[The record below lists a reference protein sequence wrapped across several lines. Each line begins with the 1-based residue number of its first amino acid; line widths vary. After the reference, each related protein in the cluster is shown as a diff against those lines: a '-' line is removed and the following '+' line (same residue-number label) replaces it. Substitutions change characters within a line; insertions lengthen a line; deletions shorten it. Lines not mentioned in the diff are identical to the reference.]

1 MSLLAEMGLTEG
13 SPAEI
18 VLTTFSFKGRPH
30 ASAMGV
36 KARGRSKVVLAVFTN
51 TKTFQNLLR
60 SKAAVINIVK
70 DVEFLVSL
78 ALKDLLGFNETALKF
93 KKSEHVN
100 APKLEEADAYV
111 EIETEKVEKA
121 KISDE
126 VGSSEVAYITA
137 RIKNIEVLNPSVHPF
152 KRSEL
157 FIIESAVLATRI
169 REALKNNRKEAAE
182 RLFLELNKYRDKC
195 RRIAPNSRELNL
207 ITRIINSL
215 KSEMGQ

>member
-1 MSLLAEMGLTEG
+1 MSLPKEVGLTEG
-13 SPAEI
+13 SPAEV
-18 VLTTFSFKGRPH
+18 VLTTFSSNGRPH

-36 KARGRSKVVLAVFTN
+36 KTRGKSKVALTVFTN

-70 DVEFLVSL
+70 DAEFLVSL
-78 ALKDLLGFNETALKF
+78 ALKDLLGFNENTLKF

-126 VGSSEVAYITA
+126 VGSSEVAYITT

-157 FIIESAVLATRI
+157 FMIESAVLATRI
-169 REALKNNRKEAAE
+169 GEALKNDRKEAAE
-182 RLFLELNKYRDKC
+182 RLFLELSKYEDKC
-195 RRIAPNSRELNL
+195 RRIAPHSRELNL

-215 KSEMGQ
+215 KSEMRQ

>member
-1 MSLLAEMGLTEG
+1 MSLLAEIGLTEG

-18 VLTTFSFKGRPH
+18 VLTTFSFNGRPH
-30 ASAMGV
+30 TSAMGV
-36 KARGRSKVVLAVFTN
+36 RARGKSKVVLAVFTN
-51 TKTFQNLLR
+51 TKTFKNLLR

-78 ALKDLLGFNETALKF
+78 ALKDLLGFNENTLKF

-100 APKLEEADAYV
+100 APKLEEANAYV

-152 KRSEL
+152 KRSE
-157 FIIESAVLATRI
+157 FFMIESAVLATRI
-169 REALKNNRKEAAE
+169 KEALKNDRKEAAE
-182 RLFLELNKYRDKC
+182 RLFLELNKYKDKC

>member
-1 MSLLAEMGLTEG
+1 MSLLAEIGLTEG

-18 VLTTFSFKGRPH
+18 VLTTFSFNGRPH

-36 KARGRSKVVLAVFTN
+36 RARGKSKVVLAVFTN
-51 TKTFQNLLR
+51 TKTFKNFLR
-60 SKAAVINIVK
+60 SKVAVINIVK

-78 ALKDLLGFNETALKF
+78 ALKDLLGFNENTLKF

-152 KRSEL
+152 KRSE
-157 FIIESAVLATRI
+157 FFMIESAVLATRI
-169 REALKNNRKEAAE
+169 REALKNDRKEAAE
-182 RLFLELNKYRDKC
+182 RLFLELNKYGDKC

-215 KSEMGQ
+215 KREMGQ